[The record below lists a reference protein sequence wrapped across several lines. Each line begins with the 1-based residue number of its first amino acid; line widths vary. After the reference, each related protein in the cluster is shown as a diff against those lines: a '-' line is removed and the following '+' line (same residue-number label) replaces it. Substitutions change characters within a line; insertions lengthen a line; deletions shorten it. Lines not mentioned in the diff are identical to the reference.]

1 MATPEAHPTPSG
13 MLRISKAGEAD
24 QVIYPVHADGWR
36 QLGWTVQPPLTDQEL
51 DEQLDE
57 ELEGLDGDLGDPL
70 AQQQDS
76 LLADAS
82 AAMEPLEPPTLVEQ
96 QERQEHPD
104 RSGADPAADD
114 EPINFQAMTRQAI
127 AALVAERTGITI
139 DANQSKT
146 ALIAQA
152 EAAIANHASGAA
164 DIGSSIDA
172 QDTVM
177 EVPNLLL

>member
-1 MATPEAHPTPSG
+1 MATPEAHPIPSG

-51 DEQLDE
+51 EEQLDE
-57 ELEGLDGDLGDPL
+57 DLEGLNGDLGDPL

-76 LLADAS
+76 LFADAS
-82 AAMEPLEPPTLVEQ
+82 AAMEPLEPPALL
-96 QERQEHPD
+96 ERQEHPD
-104 RSGADPAADD
+104 RSGADPAADE

-127 AALVAERTGITI
+127 AALVAERTGISI
-139 DANQSKT
+139 DPNQSKT

-152 EAAIANHASGAA
+152 EEAIAAHAATTA
-164 DIGSSIDA
+164 DISSGTGAD
-172 QDTVM
+172 DTAA